1 MSFCL
6 CVDPQ
11 FGWSSSGRD
20 ASSSG
25 ISGPPQGFAVGSLL
39 IRLFNTNIVVMR
51 QVNNLLVRVE
61 P

>member
-6 CVDPQ
+6 CVDPH
-11 FGWSSSGRD
+11 FGWRSSGRD

-25 ISGPPQGFAVGSLL
+25 ISGPPQGFAVGALL
-39 IRLFNTNIVVMR
+39 IWLFNTNIVGVR
-51 QVNNLLVRVE
+51 QIYNLLVRVE